1 MAQSSKV
8 AKHYGALLLGDAE
21 TVTSNQTISTT
32 GVTVMDSS
40 SAAITAL
47 VLPVPKEAGKL
58 KIIQQIGS
66 GTNACTVTSLFRTG
80 ASTDTTSAAFNAADE
95 SLILVST
102 GTRWQVLLNTGSVSL
117 S

>member
-8 AKHYGALLLGDAE
+8 SRHFGSILTGDSQ
-21 TVTSNQTISTT
+21 TVTANTT
-32 GVTVMDSS
+32 LTTSGVTVMDSS
-40 SAAITAL
+40 GGALTAL
-47 VLPVPKEAGKL
+47 VLPVPSEAGKV

-80 ASTDTTSAAFNAADE
+80 ASTDTTSAVFNAADE

-102 GTRWQVLLNTGSVSL
+102 GTKWQVLLNTGTVSL